1 MRLLPFV
8 SLLLLCT
15 TASASPDVR
24 SRLDVYLSAADRAEP
39 LSGVVLVAHQGRV
52 VYTRAFGDADPEWPQ
67 PHVLEGRFRI
77 ASITKPFTA
86 VLTLRLVQAGST
98 GFYLLGVIAERV
110 TGTPYGEALREWVLE
125 PAGLTETGYDAPGT
139 PLRRRVRGYVRTL
152 IGPSPAVGP

>member
-1 MRLLPFV
+1 
-8 SLLLLCT
+8 LLLLCT
-15 TASASPDVR
+15 AASASERDVR
-24 SRLDVYLSAADRAEP
+24 ARLDAYLVAADRSEP
-39 LSGVVLVAHQGRV
+39 LSGVVLVARQGRV
-52 VYTRAFGDADPEWPQ
+52 VYTRVFGDADPEWPQ

-139 PLRRRVRGYVRTL
+139 LLRRRVRGYVRTL
-152 IGPSPAVGP
+152 IGQSPAVEP